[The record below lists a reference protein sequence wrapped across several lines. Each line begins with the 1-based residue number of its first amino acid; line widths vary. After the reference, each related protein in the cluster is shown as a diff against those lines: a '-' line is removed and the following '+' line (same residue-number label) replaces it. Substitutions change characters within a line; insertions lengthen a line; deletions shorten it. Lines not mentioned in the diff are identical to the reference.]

1 MKEPYECACRCWKN
15 RMLVAQLSW
24 IRLPACFDIWAEGN
38 GTQPPEMK
46 TVWKQK
52 NILELNPSTIEV
64 AIMLVPRDEL
74 LKDR

>member
-1 MKEPYECACRCWKN
+1 
-15 RMLVAQLSW
+15 MLVAQLSW